1 MKPKV
6 SANNYRDSSAKK
18 NVYERLY
25 ENSNSKRSSVNKR
38 SECTTSRSPLRD
50 SENKSESYIY
60 KRLSKDLSS
69 ALEDINT
76 YTDSDYEQCKDLLA
90 AVKQNICHVRYYAHY
105 NLEKSEVDLKT
116 FVCLMIK
123 LGFVVNTS
131 TGANMST
138 NESESKSTGKDNAPM
153 SNKRLFTMRKFSYRV
168 RQNSENEQ
176 LKFSQ
181 EAEL

>member
-1 MKPKV
+1 MSV
-6 SANNYRDSSAKK
+6 NNYRDSSAKK
-18 NVYERLY
+18 SVYERLY

-60 KRLSKDLSS
+60 KRLSKDFSS

-76 YTDSDYEQCKDLLA
+76 YTDSDSDYEQCKDFLA
-90 AVKQNICHVRYYAHY
+90 AVKQNICHERYYAHY

-123 LGFVVNTS
+123 LGFVVNTAA
-131 TGANMST
+131 GANVST
-138 NESESKSTGKDNAPM
+138 NESETKSTDKESVPM